1 MHAESPR
8 PASAQHA
15 TPAIPTQIAVV
26 HSKPA
31 DLWLEA
37 LGTVQAWNTAII
49 TPQVSGQMIDL
60 PFQEGRLVHAG
71 NVFVRG
77 PFEDRDVVSGKGFNE
92 AEGCIIFGI
101 VIIRESL
108 GEYRNASMHQLSHV
122 LERRE

>member
-1 MHAESPR
+1 M
-8 PASAQHA
+8 
-15 TPAIPTQIAVV
+15 AVV

-37 LGTVQAWNTAII
+37 LGTVQEWNTAII

-60 PFQEGRLVHAG
+60 PFQEGRLVHAA
-71 NVFVRG
+71 NLFVRG
-77 PFEDRDVVSGKGFNE
+77 TFEDRDVVSGKGSNE

-108 GEYRNASMHQLSHV
+108 GDSRNASMHRLSHV

>member
-1 MHAESPR
+1 M
-8 PASAQHA
+8 
-15 TPAIPTQIAVV
+15 AVV

-31 DLWLEA
+31 GLWLEA

-60 PFQEGRLVHAG
+60 PFHEGRLVHAG
-71 NVFVRG
+71 NVFVRD
-77 PFEDRDVVSGKGFNE
+77 PFEDRGVVSGKSSNE

-101 VIIRESL
+101 VIIRESR
-108 GEYRNASMHQLSHV
+108 GHSRNASMHRLSHV